1 MKKVKYQCRQI
12 DEDWCPSV
20 EMPEPKTQS
29 EWYPFDVIEWG
40 PKTLDHQFKYLS
52 VPLVRK
58 IYPQL

>member
-20 EMPEPKTQS
+20 EMPEP
-29 EWYPFDVIEWG
+29 IE
-40 PKTLDHQFKYLS
+40 PKSKWRISHEEMMKFGKYKEIS
-52 VPLVRK
+52 IPLVRR